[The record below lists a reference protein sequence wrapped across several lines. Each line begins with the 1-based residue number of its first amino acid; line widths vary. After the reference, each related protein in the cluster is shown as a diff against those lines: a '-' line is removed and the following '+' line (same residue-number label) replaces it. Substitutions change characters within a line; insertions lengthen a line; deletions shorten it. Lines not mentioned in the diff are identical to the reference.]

1 MEQKYR
7 IGTDSG
13 YIMWDI
19 NLILENITMFPTIIC
34 DVAELSRH
42 NPFHGDEDYAMT
54 TDISKP
60 LIIVALSEHI
70 NKLID
75 GNHRL
80 YKASRLQM
88 KELPAI
94 FLTKEEHI
102 RFIENYDEQVYNHV
116 ISEFLRQYRSSNR
129 PIYA

>member
-13 YIMWDI
+13 YIMWNI
-19 NLILENITMFPTIIC
+19 NMILDKITTFPTIMC

-42 NPFHGDEDYAMT
+42 NPFHGDENYAMT

-60 LIIVALSEHI
+60 LIIAELSEH
-70 NKLID
+70 KDQLID

-80 YKASRLQM
+80 YKAYRLQM
-88 KELPAI
+88 KELPAVY
-94 FLTKEEHI
+94 LTKEEHI
-102 RFIENYDEQVYNHV
+102 RFIENYDEQVYDKV
-116 ISEFLRQYRSSNR
+116 ICEFLK
-129 PIYA
+129 